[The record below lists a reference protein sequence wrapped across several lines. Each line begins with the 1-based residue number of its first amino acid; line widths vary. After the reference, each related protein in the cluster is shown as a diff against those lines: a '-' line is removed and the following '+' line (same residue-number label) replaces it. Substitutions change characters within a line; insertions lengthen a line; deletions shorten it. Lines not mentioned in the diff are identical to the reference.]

1 MTHWQGFAFC
11 TPTPDSVGS
20 EVLAIEEMSP
30 QGYSVMSPLKFQVP
44 RDIGWTRMKVS
55 FLLCEAIDSAS
66 QAVAGM
72 RMDNRQSGSG
82 WTEMLLGNW
91 RGHPI
96 PASAFAGYNEEKA
109 GKTK

>member
-1 MTHWQGFAFC
+1 
-11 TPTPDSVGS
+11 
-20 EVLAIEEMSP
+20 MSP

-72 RMDNRQSGSG
+72 RRDNRQSGSG
-82 WTEMLLGNW
+82 WTEMFLGNW

-96 PASAFAGYNEEKA
+96 PASAFARHNEEKA
-109 GKTK
+109 GKPK